1 MCGLDCYNYVKENN
15 IKNKSKVEAM
25 KSKFNLKD
33 PWRIYNPND
42 KMYTWQ
48 RRNPI
53 KQAWLDFFLISEEL
67 IFIVSQVKILTGY
80 RTDHSLLF
88 LELKIDDFKKGRGS
102 SRFNNSPLKDYD
114 YVLQIK
120 SIISETKNEY

>member
-1 MCGLDCYNYVKENN
+1 M
-15 IKNKSKVEAM
+15 I
-25 KSKFNLKD
+25 
-33 PWRIYNPND
+33 
-42 KMYTWQ
+42 
-48 RRNPI
+48 
-53 KQAWLDFFLISEEL
+53 FFLISEEL
-67 IFIVSQVKILTGY
+67 IFIVSQVKILPGY

-88 LELKIDDFKKGRGS
+88 LELQIDDFKKGKGS